1 MSIADGDMV
10 ESTDNAETNGVNKS
24 MHIILGG
31 TFDPVHFGH
40 LRMTQEMLNRF
51 PQAKVSLMPAAYP
64 PHRSV
69 PSASPQQ
76 RIEMLELVL
85 NKYEA
90 LSVDTRELLR
100 QEPSYSVVTL
110 RGIRQELEQA
120 GFDQACLVF
129 LMGTD
134 AFAKLDQWYEW
145 QELIKL
151 ANILVVGRPS
161 SELPTEGAVADFY
174 RQHCLENLSDLPQY
188 SCGKVGFCQMPQL
201 DISSSYI
208 REQIN
213 QGFSPRFLLPDGIL
227 DYMLRHSLYGLNPK
241 DKGTQ
246 CKSSKLK
253 T

>member
-1 MSIADGDMV
+1 MPHDK
-10 ESTDNAETNGVNKS
+10 T

-51 PQAKVSLMPAAYP
+51 PHANVSLMPAAYP
-64 PHRSV
+64 PHR
-69 PSASPQQ
+69 PEPGATPQQ
-76 RIEMLELVL
+76 RIEMLQLVL
-85 NKYEA
+85 AQYPQ
-90 LSVDTRELLR
+90 LGVDARELER

-110 RGIRQELEQA
+110 REIRQEVA
-120 GFDQACLVF
+120 DDCVVF

-145 QELIKL
+145 QKLIKL
-151 ANILVVGRPS
+151 TNILVVGRPS
-161 SELPTEGAVADFY
+161 SELPTTGTVADFY
-174 RQHCLENLSDLPQY
+174 HQYALDDLSELPSY
-188 SCGKVGFCQMPQL
+188 SHGKIGFCQMPQL

-227 DYMLRHSLYGLNPK
+227 DYMYQHGLYGLNPK
-241 DKGTQ
+241 
-246 CKSSKLK
+246 S
-253 T
+253 

>member
-1 MSIADGDMV
+1 
-10 ESTDNAETNGVNKS
+10 
-24 MHIILGG
+24 
-31 TFDPVHFGH
+31 

-51 PQAKVSLMPAAYP
+51 PQATVSLMPAAYP
-64 PHRSV
+64 PHR
-69 PSASPQQ
+69 PEPGATPQQ

-85 NKYEA
+85 NSYEA
-90 LSVDTRELLR
+90 LSVDTRELSR

-110 RGIRQELEQA
+110 REIRQEVGQ
-120 GFDQACLVF
+120 GCLVF

-145 QELIKL
+145 RELIKL

-174 RQHCLENLSDLPQY
+174 RQHCLENLSDLSQY
-188 SCGKVGFCQMPQL
+188 SYGKVGFCQMPQL

-227 DYMLRHSLYGLNPK
+227 DYTLRHSLYGLNRK
-241 DKGTQ
+241 K
-246 CKSSKLK
+246 
-253 T
+253 

>member
-1 MSIADGDMV
+1 MSIADDGLV
-10 ESTDNAETNGVNKS
+10 EGANKGVNKS
-24 MHIILGG
+24 MHIVLGG

-40 LRMTQEMLNRF
+40 LRMSQEMLNRF

-64 PHRSV
+64 PHR
-69 PSASPQQ
+69 PAPGATPQQ

-85 NKYEA
+85 NNYEA
-90 LSVDTRELLR
+90 LSVDTRELSR

-110 RGIRQELEQA
+110 REIRREIRQEIGHDE
-120 GFDQACLVF
+120 ACLVF

-145 QELIKL
+145 QELIQL

-188 SCGKVGFCQMPQL
+188 GHGKVGFCQMPQL

-241 DKGTQ
+241 NKGTQ